1 MQYLACYTQ
10 IAPYKSGGV
19 LGVGS
24 TQQILETPLWEAVVK
39 VLYQIKQTG
48 VSCPEELLKLC
59 CFPNAKEAINL
70 VFESN
75 LLAPKHEFNPND
87 RYSRNQLYYR
97 YMGAN
102 PIEVQKKLTNAS
114 VTILG
119 CGGIGSTIA
128 YYLASSGV
136 GHLTLIDDDIIEL
149 SNLTRQVLYT
159 EADIGKAKT
168 KILKRELLKRNHNIK
183 INIQNIQITSF
194 ANMAK
199 LKQSDLFIIS
209 ADKPFGLM
217 NWINEYCVKNQQ
229 AYLNIGYINDIS
241 VIGPFYIPK
250 KTACLACHKITP
262 EYNGEGDITKLCNEI
277 NKDFRPASFPG
288 VNGVAAA
295 YGFNEAIKF
304 LGDFGEILSKNKR
317 IGIHSVKPEFEF
329 QTLTPNSRCLICSTT
344 AK

>member
-1 MQYLACYTQ
+1 MKYLACYTQ
-10 IAPYKSGGV
+10 IAPYKSGGI

-24 TQQILETPLWEAVVK
+24 SQKILQQPLWEAVARL
-39 VLYQIKQTG
+39 LYQIKQTG
-48 VSCPEELLKLC
+48 WST
-59 CFPNAKEAINL
+59 AKELKHHYKFPEAQEAIDL
-70 VFESN
+70 IASSN
-75 LLAPKHEFNPND
+75 LLAPKEEFDPDNH
-87 RYSRNQLYYR
+87 YSRNHLYYR
-97 YMGAN
+97 YLGAN
-102 PIEVQKKLTNAS
+102 PMDAQEKLLKAS

-128 YYLASSGV
+128 YYLANSGV

-183 INIQNIQITSF
+183 IKIQNIQISSF
-194 ANMAK
+194 ADMAK
-199 LKQSDLFIIS
+199 LKRSDLFIIS

-229 AYLNIGYINDIS
+229 PYLNLGYINDIS
-241 VIGPFYIPK
+241 VVGPFYIPD
-250 KTACLACHKITP
+250 KTACLACQAVTP
-262 EYNGEGDITKLCNEI
+262 DYNGNSDIAVLCNEI
-277 NKDFRPASFPG
+277 NKDFKPASFTG

-304 LGDFGEILSKNKR
+304 LGGIGKILSKNKR
-317 IGIHSVKPEFEF
+317 IGIHSTKAEFEF
-329 QTLTPNSRCLICSTT
+329 QTLIRNPRCLICATT